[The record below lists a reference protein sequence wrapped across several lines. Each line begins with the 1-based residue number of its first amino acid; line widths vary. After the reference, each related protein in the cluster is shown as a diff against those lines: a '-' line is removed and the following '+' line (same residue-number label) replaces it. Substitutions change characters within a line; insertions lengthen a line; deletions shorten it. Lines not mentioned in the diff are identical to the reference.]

1 MSKKNTNEIKQKNNT
16 KYSNKLLKLT
26 IFIMVIITIILIG
39 LFIMKRTG
47 IIGNIQISS
56 EKYGATTTDKTTNST
71 TGAEILD
78 AEWSGPVTN
87 FDYTGGVQ
95 TYTAPVSGTYKLE
108 VWGAQGGSAYGTGGF
123 GGYSQGLVTLE
134 KGKNLY
140 VSVGGHNN
148 ITGTTSATYNGGGQG
163 WAWTDSGVYVSS
175 GGGATSIQTSLID
188 NGEIEKYS
196 SNQNDVLI
204 VAGGGGGGALYG
216 SSSLFGGSAGGNEG
230 GNIYYTDYPELLVKK
245 SVYTGANQN
254 SSNNGRTDEY
264 HQALGVA
271 SGSFGKGTHA
281 CGGGWYGGSYYY
293 DGARV
298 YSGAGGSGYISN
310 SLLTNKHMAG
320 YEVNTSSD
328 TNTKTISVE
337 NHSSTPISDY
347 AKEGNGY
354 ARITLISLE

>member
-87 FDYTGGVQ
+87 FDYTVGVQ

-188 NGEIEKYS
+188 NGEIEMVHHHYLV
-196 SNQNDVLI
+196 D
-204 VAGGGGGGALYG
+204 
-216 SSSLFGGSAGGNEG
+216 
-230 GNIYYTDYPELLVKK
+230 LLV
-245 SVYTGANQN
+245 
-254 SSNNGRTDEY
+254 E
-264 HQALGVA
+264 
-271 SGSFGKGTHA
+271 
-281 CGGGWYGGSYYY
+281 
-293 DGARV
+293 
-298 YSGAGGSGYISN
+298 
-310 SLLTNKHMAG
+310 M
-320 YEVNTSSD
+320 
-328 TNTKTISVE
+328 
-337 NHSSTPISDY
+337 
-347 AKEGNGY
+347 KEGIFII
-354 ARITLISLE
+354 RIIQSFLLRKVYILVQIKIALIMVEQMNTIRH